1 MTGEGSVEADPVA
14 DPVAAVAAAPV
25 AAVVAAAEADPDVAA
40 AEVVIAVASRRKN
53 ART

>member
-14 DPVAAVAAAPV
+14 AVAADPVADP
-25 AAVVAAAEADPDVAA
+25 VAAAEADPDVAA